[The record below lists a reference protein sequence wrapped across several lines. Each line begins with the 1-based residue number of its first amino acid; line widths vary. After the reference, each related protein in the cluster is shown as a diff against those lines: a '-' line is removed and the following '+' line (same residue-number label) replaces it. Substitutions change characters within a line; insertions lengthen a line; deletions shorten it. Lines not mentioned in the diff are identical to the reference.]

1 MIALGCLM
9 TAVMFLGV
17 FGVVALLATSL
28 VGHICNGWCVRFLLK
43 YFFINSMNC
52 RMVARSMG
60 SDVLD

>member
-9 TAVMFLGV
+9 TAVMFLGL
-17 FGVVALLATSL
+17 FGIAALLTSTL
-28 VGHICNGWCVRFLLK
+28 VGHICNGWLVRFLLK

-52 RMVARSMG
+52 RMVARSLG